1 MFYVVY
7 AEHPLSFLNGLDCW
21 LYNFGNY
28 NFFNSITIPFSCSSG
43 PVRLQMLP
51 GLREWSCDGLGN
63 GSRKPQKPT

>member
-1 MFYVVY
+1 MFHAVY
-7 AEHPLSFLNGLDCW
+7 AEYLLPFLMGWIVGYIIL
-21 LYNFGNY
+21 GIII
-28 NFFNSITIPFSCSSG
+28 FFNSVTILFSCSSG